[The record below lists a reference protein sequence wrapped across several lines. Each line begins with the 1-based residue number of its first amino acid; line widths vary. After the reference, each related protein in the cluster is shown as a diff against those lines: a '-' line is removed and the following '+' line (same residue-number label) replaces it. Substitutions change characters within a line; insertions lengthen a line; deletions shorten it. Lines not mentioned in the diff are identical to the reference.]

1 MKSSD
6 GVVSFSTAKL
16 TVLPELLLLIS
27 SSNFAISKEMRDT
40 ENSLHSPG
48 FARAEFKLI
57 VWML

>member
-27 SSNFAISKEMRDT
+27 SNFAVSKEMRGM